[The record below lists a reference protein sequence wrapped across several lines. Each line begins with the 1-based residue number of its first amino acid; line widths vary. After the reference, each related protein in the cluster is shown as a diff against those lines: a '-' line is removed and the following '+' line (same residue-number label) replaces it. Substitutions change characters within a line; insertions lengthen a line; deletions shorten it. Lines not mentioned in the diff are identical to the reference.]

1 MCQIDVLRSLMSS
14 AANDQAALIDM
25 LISFNA
31 HLDIEDEEG
40 HTPASLYALKGPPHF
55 CFLGFFFPSPS
66 TPIWTLKTSTCAH
79 QPHSMRL
86 KFRRIL

>member
-1 MCQIDVLRSLMSS
+1 MCS

-55 CFLGFFFPSPS
+55 FYLGIFFPLLQRPS
-66 TPIWTLKTSTCAH
+66 GH
-79 QPHSMRL
+79 
-86 KFRRIL
+86 